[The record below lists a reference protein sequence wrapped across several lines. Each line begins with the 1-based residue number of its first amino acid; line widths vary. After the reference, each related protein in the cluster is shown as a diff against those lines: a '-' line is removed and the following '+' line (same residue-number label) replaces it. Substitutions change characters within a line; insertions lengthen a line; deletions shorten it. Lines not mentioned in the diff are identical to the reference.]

1 MNGKRVSTLYKGHLG
16 AGSYAFSL
24 TDMPRGR
31 YIVRVNGAGITA
43 TRPVLIK

>member
-1 MNGKRVSTLYKGHLG
+1 MPSLFCTVSRISI
-16 AGSYAFSL
+16 ASCYAFSL